1 MTDIQLTPHF
11 KMSEFTN
18 SEYAKSHNIRNVFQ
32 SKYMTNLTNLV
43 NVLETIRQR
52 YGLPITVTSGYRS
65 KALNTALG
73 GVSNSDHLYGAAA
86 DIKGKYSNRGLWN
99 LIVDMINNNDIEVRQ
114 LIWEKG
120 TTTEPAWIHISVNNM
135 QNSYRHNQILKLI

>member
-1 MTDIQLTPHF
+1 MTDTQLTPHF

-18 SEYAKSHNIRNVFQ
+18 SDYAKTHNIRNAFQ

-43 NVLETIRQR
+43 AVLETIRQR

-65 KALNTALG
+65 KALNSALG
-73 GVSNSDHLYGAAA
+73 GVANSDHLYGAAA
-86 DIKGKYSNRGLWN
+86 DIKGKYSNRALWN
-99 LIVDMINNNDIEVRQ
+99 LIVEMINNNDIEVRQ

-120 TTTEPAWIHISVNNM
+120 TTTEPAWIHIAVNNM